1 MCYNVEK
8 SREDTEM
15 DIQIRKI
22 GMEEVHKYLEFL
34 HEVKAMMEQDEWFF
48 LDPDEE
54 VYEMMERDA
63 MGIWL
68 AEDGARIAAVFCVVY
83 PGMEKFNLGY
93 DLNFG
98 EEDLNR
104 VVHMDT
110 AAVHPDYRGQGL
122 QQRMMLHAEQELEG
136 RILMCTIHPDNRYSL
151 NNVLKQG
158 YSIEKKTEKYGSIRY
173 ILRKDI

>member
-1 MCYNVEK
+1 
-8 SREDTEM
+8 M

-22 GMEEVHKYLEFL
+22 GIDEVNKYLEFL

-54 VYEMMERDA
+54 VYEMMAHDA

-68 AEDGARIAAVFCVVY
+68 AENGERIAAVFCVVY
-83 PGMEKFNLGY
+83 PGLRKFNLGY
-93 DLNFG
+93 DLDFTD
-98 EEDLNR
+98 EKLLR

-110 AAVHPDYRGQGL
+110 AAVHPDYRGQRL
-122 QQRMMLHAEQELEG
+122 QHRMMLHAEQELAG
-136 RILMCTIHPDNRYSL
+136 RILLCTIHPDNCYSL

-158 YSIEKKTEKYGSIRY
+158 YTIEKKLEKYDSVRY
-173 ILRKDI
+173 LLRKDL

>member
-1 MCYNVEK
+1 
-8 SREDTEM
+8 M

-22 GMEEVHKYLEFL
+22 GMEEVDKYLAFL
-34 HEVKAMMEQDEWFF
+34 HEVKAMMEQDDWFF

-54 VYEMMERDA
+54 VYEMMEQDS

-83 PGMEKFNLGY
+83 PGLRPFNLGY
-93 DLNFG
+93 DVELPKA
-98 EEDLNR
+98 DLTR

-122 QQRMMLHAEQELEG
+122 QHRMMLHAEQELRG
-136 RILMCTIHPDNRYSL
+136 KILMCTIHPDNRYSL
-151 NNVLKQG
+151 DNVLKQG
-158 YSIEKKTEKYGSIRY
+158 YTIEKKTEKYGSIRY
-173 ILRKDI
+173 ILRKAI

>member
-1 MCYNVEK
+1 
-8 SREDTEM
+8 M

-22 GMEEVHKYLEFL
+22 GREEVHKYLEFL

-54 VYEMMERDA
+54 VYELMDQGA

-68 AEDGARIAAVFCVVY
+68 AEDKDQIAAVFCVVY
-83 PGMEKFNLGY
+83 PGRREFNLGY
-93 DLNFG
+93 DLGFS
-98 EEDLNR
+98 EDELSS

-110 AAVHPDYRGQGL
+110 AAVHPNYRGHGL
-122 QQRMMLHAEQELEG
+122 QQRMMLHAEQELAG
-136 RILMCTIHPDNRYSL
+136 KILMCTIHPDNRYSL

-158 YSIEKKTEKYGSIRY
+158 YSIEKKTEKYGSVRY
-173 ILRKDI
+173 ILRKDL

>member
-1 MCYNVEK
+1 MNIE
-8 SREDTEM
+8 
-15 DIQIRKI
+15 IRKI
-22 GMEEVHKYLEFL
+22 EIGEVDKYLGFL
-34 HEVKAMMEQDEWFF
+34 HEVKAMMEQEEWFF

-54 VYEMMERDA
+54 VYEMMEQDA

-83 PGMEKFNLGY
+83 PGMRSFNLGY

-98 EEDLNR
+98 EEDLKR

-110 AAVHPDYRGQGL
+110 VAVHPDYRGQGL
-122 QQRMMLHAEQELEG
+122 QHQMMLHAEKELGG
-136 RILMCTIHPDNRYSL
+136 RILMCTIHPDNCYSL

-158 YSIEKKTEKYGSIRY
+158 YTIEKKTEKYGSIRY
-173 ILRKDI
+173 ILRKDL

>member
-1 MCYNVEK
+1 MNIE
-8 SREDTEM
+8 
-15 DIQIRKI
+15 IRKI
-22 GMEEVHKYLEFL
+22 EIGEVDKYLGFL
-34 HEVKAMMEQDEWFF
+34 HEVKAMMEQEEWFF

-54 VYEMMERDA
+54 VYEMMEQDA

-83 PGMEKFNLGY
+83 PGMRSFNLGY

-98 EEDLNR
+98 EEDLKR

-110 AAVHPDYRGQGL
+110 AAVHPDYRGPGL
-122 QQRMMLHAEQELEG
+122 QHQMMLHAEKELGG
-136 RILMCTIHPDNRYSL
+136 RILMCTIHPDNCYSL

-158 YSIEKKTEKYGSIRY
+158 YTIEKKTEKYGSIRY
-173 ILRKDI
+173 ILRKDL

>member
-1 MCYNVEK
+1 
-8 SREDTEM
+8 M
-15 DIQIRKI
+15 DIRIRKI
-22 GMEEVHKYLEFL
+22 GRAEVHKYLEFL

-54 VYEMMERDA
+54 VYELMDQGA

-68 AEDGARIAAVFCVVY
+68 AEENDRIAAVFCVVY
-83 PGMEKFNLGY
+83 PGYREFNLGY
-93 DLNFG
+93 DLGFM
-98 EEDLNR
+98 ETELTR

-122 QQRMMLHAEQELEG
+122 QHRMMRHAERELAG
-136 RILMCTIHPDNRYSL
+136 KILMCTIHPDNRYSL

-158 YSIEKKTEKYGSIRY
+158 YSIEKKTQKYGSVRY

>member
-1 MCYNVEK
+1 
-8 SREDTEM
+8 M

-34 HEVKAMMEQDEWFF
+34 HEVKALMEQDEWFF

-54 VYEMMERDA
+54 VYEMMEQDA

-68 AEDGARIAAVFCVVY
+68 AQDGERIAAVFCVVY
-83 PGMEKFNLGY
+83 PGMKEFNLGY
-93 DLNFG
+93 DLGFS
-98 EEDLNR
+98 EDDLHR

-110 AAVHPDYRGQGL
+110 VAVHPDYRGQGL
-122 QQRMMLHAEQELEG
+122 QHRMMLHAEQELIG
-136 RILMCTIHPDNRYSL
+136 RILMCTIHPDNKYSL

-158 YSIEKKTEKYGSIRY
+158 YTIKMRVEKYGSIRY
-173 ILRKDI
+173 ILQKNL

>member
-1 MCYNVEK
+1 
-8 SREDTEM
+8 M

-22 GMEEVHKYLEFL
+22 GIGEVDKYIEFL
-34 HEVKAMMEQDEWFF
+34 HEVKAMMEQDEWFY

-54 VYEMMERDA
+54 IYEMMEQDA

-68 AEDGARIAAVFCVVY
+68 AEDGVRIAAVFCVVY
-83 PGMEKFNLGY
+83 PGLRSLNLGY
-93 DLNFG
+93 DLAFS
-98 EEDLNR
+98 EENLKR

-122 QQRMMLHAEQELEG
+122 QHRMMLHAEQELG
-136 RILMCTIHPDNRYSL
+136 GKILLCTIHPDNRYSL

-158 YSIEKKTEKYGSIRY
+158 YTVEKKTEKYGSIRY
-173 ILRKDI
+173 ILRKDL

>member
-1 MCYNVEK
+1 
-8 SREDTEM
+8 M
-15 DIQIRKI
+15 DIRIRKI
-22 GMEEVHKYLEFL
+22 GRAEVYKYLEFL

-54 VYEMMERDA
+54 VYELMDQDA

-68 AEDGARIAAVFCVVY
+68 AEENERIAAVFCVVY
-83 PGMEKFNLGY
+83 PGDREFNLGY
-93 DLNFG
+93 DLGFTEG
-98 EEDLNR
+98 ELSR

-110 AAVHPDYRGQGL
+110 AAVHPDYRGHGL
-122 QQRMMLHAEQELEG
+122 QHRMMLHAERELDG

-158 YSIEKKTEKYGSIRY
+158 YSIEKKTEKYGSVRY
-173 ILRKDI
+173 ILRKDL

>member
-1 MCYNVEK
+1 MNF
-8 SREDTEM
+8 
-15 DIQIRKI
+15 QIRKI
-22 GMEEVHKYLEFL
+22 GLSEVNKYLEFL

-54 VYEMMERDA
+54 VYELMEQGA

-83 PGMEKFNLGY
+83 PGMGKFNLGY
-93 DLNFG
+93 DLGFS
-98 EEDLNR
+98 EEDLRR

-110 AAVHPDYRGQGL
+110 AAVHPDYRGHGL
-122 QQRMMLHAEQELEG
+122 QYGMMLHAERELKG
-136 RILMCTIHPDNRYSL
+136 RILMCTIHPDNCFSL

-158 YSIEKKTEKYGSIRY
+158 YTIEKKTKKYGSIRY
-173 ILRKDI
+173 ILRKDL

>member
-1 MCYNVEK
+1 
-8 SREDTEM
+8 M

-22 GMEEVHKYLEFL
+22 GIDEVDKYLEFL

-83 PGMEKFNLGY
+83 PGLRPFNLGY
-93 DLNFG
+93 DLEFS
-98 EEDLNR
+98 EPELER

-110 AAVHPDYRGQGL
+110 AAVHPDYRGLGL
-122 QQRMMLHAEQELEG
+122 QHRMMLHAERELG
-136 RILMCTIHPDNRYSL
+136 GKILMCTIHPDNRYSL
-151 NNVLKQG
+151 NNVLKLG
-158 YSIEKKTEKYGSIRY
+158 YSIEKKTERYDSVRY
-173 ILRKDI
+173 ILRKDL